1 MNTYGTTWGWRMMQR
16 NTILHEAPFQYA
28 SPVLAVRAAKR
39 HATSIQTPIGRNRV
53 RVDIESEAIFGHP
66 YRASGY
72 ELEQI
77 SWRYDGG
84 DYNMSSDL
92 TPNWNDMLAAV
103 EADREERLR
112 LV

>member
-1 MNTYGTTWGWRMMQR
+1 MNTYGTAWGWRLMQR
-16 NTILHEAPFQYA
+16 NTVLHEAPFQYA

-53 RVDIESEAIFGHP
+53 RVDIESEAVFG
-66 YRASGY
+66 YDQF
-72 ELEQI
+72 EFEQI
-77 SWRYDGG
+77 QWRYDGG

-92 TPNWNDMLAAV
+92 APMWNDMLAV
-103 EADREERLR
+103 METDREERLR